1 MDKLFGRPK
10 TVKEQMR
17 DNDKALRKTERELAR
32 DRNALERQEKQLE
45 LEIKQAAKRGDKQ
58 TATIL
63 AKQLVNL
70 RKQKTRSHAASSKI
84 TSVGMQAKGM
94 AAQVKMAEAM
104 KDTTKVMG
112 DMNKVMKPQDVM
124 KNMQAFERESAKL
137 GMSEEMMNDTLDDI
151 LNESGDEEEQDA
163 IVSQV
168 LDEIGIEIS
177 GKMAGAPQAQKGA
190 VGGSES
196 TKEPGLSD
204 EDIEKQLEML
214 KM

>member
-10 TVKEQMR
+10 TMKEQVR
-17 DNDKALRKTERELAR
+17 ENERALRKTERELAR

-45 LEIKQAAKRGDKQ
+45 MDIKAAAKRGDKQ

-84 TSVGMQAKGM
+84 TAVGMQAKGM
-94 AAQVKMAEAM
+94 ASQVKMAEAM

-112 DMNKVMKPQDVM
+112 NMNKMMKPQDVM

-137 GMSEEMMNDTLDDI
+137 EMSEEMMNDTLDDI

-163 IVSQV
+163 IVNQV

-190 VGGSES
+190 VGGAEAEKSS
-196 TKEPGLSD
+196 GLSD